1 MSVGTLQGDH
11 SFQQLDFQSVTPL
24 LLILGTGIIL
34 ATFMFVI
41 EIMINKYFAEAHKII
56 IHGNG
61 LTKAP
66 ESAEVRS
73 ALGGNAVHTIKK
85 RNAGIKANEMVL
97 EVISKFPEGLLRKYK
112 PECNTSG
119 AKN

>member
-1 MSVGTLQGDH
+1 MSVGTLQGDP
-11 SFQQLDFQSVTPL
+11 SFQQLDFQSATPL

-34 ATFMFVI
+34 AIFVFLI
-41 EIMINKYFAEAHKII
+41 EIMINKNFAESHEII
-56 IHGNG
+56 IHRKG

-73 ALGGNAVHTIKK
+73 ALGGSAVHTIKK
-85 RNAGIKANEMVL
+85 RNAGIKAKEMVL
-97 EVISKFPEGLLRKYK
+97 EVISKLPEGLLRKYK